1 MRKSVL
7 LVGLSRMCTM
17 MHGPENVIYSIYIR
31 GFIWKAQPDN
41 SSLLSDVGIFLT
53 DMQISQKLTASINKA
68 MDLPRS
74 IQLYSNDVYKN
85 RSKFAVKGS

>member
-1 MRKSVL
+1 MYNEARSRERKKK
-7 LVGLSRMCTM
+7 T
-17 MHGPENVIYSIYIR
+17 YDIR
-31 GFIWKAQPDN
+31 GFIWKGQPDN

-53 DMQISQKLTASINKA
+53 DMQIPQKLTASINKA

-85 RSKFAVKGS
+85 R